1 MIVLRI
7 LGIVLCVVLLLGVSL
22 TVFTLFAPARI
33 EIKRDM
39 PDGQLK
45 MRLGFGP
52 IKKVFRLGGKKKKA
66 DQEARKKRTTRET
79 KEKTTAPRFDLKR
92 LPIDRALELVAEL
105 IYDLAG
111 AIVWERLHVTVI
123 LHTADAARTGRLLG
137 ACSAVVGN
145 LYPYLEQTHVLK
157 DTKIVIDAD
166 FDAQKTI
173 WGEHLCDDTAPVVSE
188 YFVEAA
194 QGAVGTVEGSP
205 PDERRTKIMESKS
218 NGFSATSIINY
229 PKERGN
235 FKWQNMV

>member
-1 MIVLRI
+1 MMVLRI
-7 LGIVLCVVLLLGVSL
+7 LGIVLCIVLLLGVSL

-52 IKKVFRLGGKKKKA
+52 IKKVFRLGGKKKKKKKPTKK
-66 DQEARKKRTTRET
+66 QEK
-79 KEKTTAPRFDLKR
+79 KEKREEHKEETTPPRFDLKR
-92 LPIDRALELVAEL
+92 LPIDRALELVVEL

-145 LYPYLEQTHVLK
+145 IYPYLERTHVLK

-173 WGEHLCDDTAPVVSE
+173 WGLDISVMTQLRWYPRMIWKRRKELWALWKAIRLTKEEREAWSQQQVASQQHVS
-188 YFVEAA
+188 
-194 QGAVGTVEGSP
+194 
-205 PDERRTKIMESKS
+205 
-218 NGFSATSIINY
+218 
-229 PKERGN
+229 
-235 FKWQNMV
+235 

>member
-1 MIVLRI
+1 MMVLRI

-52 IKKVFRLGGKKKKA
+52 IKKVFRLGGKKKKKKKPTQK
-66 DQEARKKRTTRET
+66 QEKKEKREEH
-79 KEKTTAPRFDLKR
+79 KEKTTPPRFDLKR
-92 LPIDRALELVAEL
+92 LPIDRALELVVEL

-145 LYPYLEQTHVLK
+145 IYPYLERTHVLK

-173 WGEHLCDDTAPVVSE
+173 WGLDISVMTQLRWYPRMIWKRRKELWALWKAIRLTKEEREAWSQQQAASQQHVS
-188 YFVEAA
+188 
-194 QGAVGTVEGSP
+194 
-205 PDERRTKIMESKS
+205 
-218 NGFSATSIINY
+218 
-229 PKERGN
+229 
-235 FKWQNMV
+235 